1 MTPPPSCKGHTPGAK
16 TLSKGKGKGRAQLA
30 IEDRQRE
37 DDDEEEEKPEEDQWT
52 ALLSKA
58 KRAKDLAAALKA
70 DCNDALEEAE
80 KAKRITKQ
88 GKKDTKELLQK
99 LQCQEKVLKQ
109 ILAKGGQPMSLKKAK
124 DCLIAT
130 GSALKAAK
138 DEAKELGQLAHKA
151 ASRAS
156 KK

>member
-1 MTPPPSCKGHTPGAK
+1 MKKKKNLRKSN
-16 TLSKGKGKGRAQLA
+16 GKPCSLRPK
-30 IEDRQRE
+30 
-37 DDDEEEEKPEEDQWT
+37 DQ
-52 ALLSKA
+52 
-58 KRAKDLAAALKA
+58 AAALKA

-88 GKKDTKELLQK
+88 GKKDTEEILQK

-109 ILAKGGQPMSLKKAK
+109 ILAKGDQSMSLKKAK

-130 GSALKAAK
+130 GSALKAVK
-138 DEAKELGQLAHKA
+138 DEAKELRQLAHKA